1 MKLSPRAA
9 LRLCTYLPFL
19 VACVFAIPLTDN
31 QTFFEPGSAQ
41 TDSAGNVQPRQSTDK
56 PFYLR
61 IQPLGASITYGY
73 GTNPENGYRR
83 PLRDQLRWRGWPI
96 NMVGSQSS
104 GDPVNFKDRQH
115 EGHKG
120 WYVANMTMAANLSLD
135 QKPNLILI
143 NCGTNDANPDNHQD
157 VARTGARMKA
167 VLNHL
172 YDSVDGV
179 TIILSTL
186 VPYKQEEAN
195 DNVDLIN
202 VQYRSLVERLS
213 GEGRKI
219 VLAEMNNGFLD
230 TSTDYFDA
238 IHPNE
243 KGAAKMAAVWDQAI
257 LIAEEQGFLT
267 APIDTDVPDTSTSRC
282 DVEKGQARGPVQTQQ
297 GWGYSDGEYKH
308 RETRT
313 GPIAPTQSYSSDHF
327 PEVYFAQLVNAGGA
341 DPPFAQDELILC
353 YDNDADFDG
362 PPSTCTMQLNDG
374 SGDFNYSPKIYLELG
389 LDCLTRGI
397 RWGDVNG
404 DGLDDF
410 ICINQA
416 GNMYVAINRGDNPP
430 RFEALEN
437 GGLIREG
444 YSWAKQDRIRLG
456 DIDGDGRLDYCAL
469 DDTGD
474 IFCWRNGGVGD
485 APTDRYNGYW
495 QSIVCVLSH
504 SLLYLSFFLFLSF
517 FMLCSLTVL
526 GGKQQ
531 HFSFS
536 TRRKRDRGCQP
547 RRHQRRRQ
555 SRLGLSVPWRLVPD
569 LHQPARRPRP

>member
-1 MKLSPRAA
+1 
-9 LRLCTYLPFL
+9 
-19 VACVFAIPLTDN
+19 
-31 QTFFEPGSAQ
+31 
-41 TDSAGNVQPRQSTDK
+41 
-56 PFYLR
+56 
-61 IQPLGASITYGY
+61 
-73 GTNPENGYRR
+73 
-83 PLRDQLRWRGWPI
+83 
-96 NMVGSQSS
+96 MVGSQSS

-517 FMLCSLTVL
+517 
-526 GGKQQ
+526 
-531 HFSFS
+531 SFFFYAMFADCLRWKTTTLFLLNTKKTGSRVS
-536 TRRKRDRGCQP
+536 TSSTSTATAEQIGFICT
-547 RRHQRRRQ
+547 
-555 SRLGLSVPWRLVPD
+555 LE
-569 LHQPARRPRP
+569 ARPRSSSTSEETATMTAGVFAHIGSGSIWDTSRSWDPKGELISFLVESREVDERTVCGHVRVSPPALGALSHR